1 MRIVAFAGVA
11 IIIFNMIINTVV
23 GTTSVKNTIKE
34 VHSESAT
41 EVQTTKENTTNNYIT
56 NENTTN
62 NYTTN
67 NYTTNNYTT
76 NENITNNYVTNNYI
90 TYEDNLEAVEERD
103 LYMERV
109 QELESEQNQKIVDHI
124 LENDQQIIYVNDY
137 TEFNYT
143 TGE

>member
-11 IIIFNMIINTVV
+11 IIIFNMIVNTIV
-23 GTTSVKNTIKE
+23 GTNSVKNTIE
-34 VHSESAT
+34 EAHSELAT
-41 EVQTTKENTTNNYIT
+41 EVQTTNENTTNNYTT

-90 TYEDNLEAVEERD
+90 TYEDNAEAVEERD

>member
-1 MRIVAFAGVA
+1 MRIVAFASVA

-41 EVQTTKENTTNNYIT
+41 EVQTTKENTTNNYI
-56 NENTTN
+56 
-62 NYTTN
+62 
-67 NYTTNNYTT
+67 T

>member
-1 MRIVAFAGVA
+1 MRNIVAFASVA
-11 IIIFNMIINTVV
+11 IIIFNVIINTVV

-41 EVQTTKENTTNNYIT
+41 EIQTTT
-56 NENTTN
+56 
-62 NYTTN
+62 
-67 NYTTNNYTT
+67 
-76 NENITNNYVTNNYI
+76 ENITNNYITNNYI

>member
-1 MRIVAFAGVA
+1 MRNIVAFASVA
-11 IIIFNMIINTVV
+11 IIIFNVIINTVV

-34 VHSESAT
+34 VHSEPAT
-41 EVQTTKENTTNNYIT
+41 EIQTNT
-56 NENTTN
+56 
-62 NYTTN
+62 
-67 NYTTNNYTT
+67 
-76 NENITNNYVTNNYI
+76 ENITNNYITNNYI

-124 LENDQQIIYVNDY
+124 LENDQQIIYANDY

>member
-1 MRIVAFAGVA
+1 MRIVAFASVA
-11 IIIFNMIINTVV
+11 IIIFNMIVNTVV
-23 GTTSVKNTIKE
+23 GTNSVKNTIE
-34 VHSESAT
+34 EAHSELAT
-41 EVQTTKENTTNNYIT
+41 EVQTTNENATNNYI
-56 NENTTN
+56 
-62 NYTTN
+62 TN

>member
-1 MRIVAFAGVA
+1 MRIVAFASVA
-11 IIIFNMIINTVV
+11 IIIFNVIINTVV

-34 VHSESAT
+34 VHSEPAT
-41 EVQTTKENTTNNYIT
+41 EIQTNT
-56 NENTTN
+56 
-62 NYTTN
+62 
-67 NYTTNNYTT
+67 
-76 NENITNNYVTNNYI
+76 ENITNNYVTNNYI

>member
-1 MRIVAFAGVA
+1 MRNIVAFASVA

-41 EVQTTKENTTNNYIT
+41 EIQTT

-62 NYTTN
+62 NY
-67 NYTTNNYTT
+67 
-76 NENITNNYVTNNYI
+76 ITNNYI

-124 LENDQQIIYVNDY
+124 LENDQQIIYANDY

>member
-1 MRIVAFAGVA
+1 MRNIVAFASVA
-11 IIIFNMIINTVV
+11 IIIFNVIIATVV

-34 VHSESAT
+34 VHSEPAT
-41 EVQTTKENTTNNYIT
+41 EIQTT

-62 NYTTN
+62 NY
-67 NYTTNNYTT
+67 
-76 NENITNNYVTNNYI
+76 ITNNYI

-103 LYMERV
+103 LYRERV

-124 LENDQQIIYVNDY
+124 LENDQQIIYANDY

>member
-1 MRIVAFAGVA
+1 MRNIVAFASVA
-11 IIIFNMIINTVV
+11 IIIFNVIINTVV

-34 VHSESAT
+34 VHSEPAT
-41 EVQTTKENTTNNYIT
+41 EIQTNT
-56 NENTTN
+56 
-62 NYTTN
+62 
-67 NYTTNNYTT
+67 
-76 NENITNNYVTNNYI
+76 ENITNNYVTNNYI

>member
-1 MRIVAFAGVA
+1 MRNIVAFASVA
-11 IIIFNMIINTVV
+11 IIIFNVIINTVV

-34 VHSESAT
+34 VHSEPAT
-41 EVQTTKENTTNNYIT
+41 EIQ
-56 NENTTN
+56 
-62 NYTTN
+62 
-67 NYTTNNYTT
+67 TT

>member
-1 MRIVAFAGVA
+1 MRIVAFASVA

-41 EVQTTKENTTNNYIT
+41 EVQTTNENATNNYI
-56 NENTTN
+56 TN

>member
-1 MRIVAFAGVA
+1 MRNIVAFASVA
-11 IIIFNMIINTVV
+11 IIIFNVIINTVV

-34 VHSESAT
+34 VHSEPAT
-41 EVQTTKENTTNNYIT
+41 EIQTNT
-56 NENTTN
+56 
-62 NYTTN
+62 
-67 NYTTNNYTT
+67 
-76 NENITNNYVTNNYI
+76 ENITNNYITNNYI

>member
-1 MRIVAFAGVA
+1 MRIVAFASVA

-41 EVQTTKENTTNNYIT
+41 EVQTT
-56 NENTTN
+56 
-62 NYTTN
+62 
-67 NYTTNNYTT
+67 
-76 NENITNNYVTNNYI
+76 NENITNNYITNNYI

>member
-1 MRIVAFAGVA
+1 MRNIVAFASVA
-11 IIIFNMIINTVV
+11 IIIFNVIINTVV

-41 EVQTTKENTTNNYIT
+41 ETQSTTENTTNN
-56 NENTTN
+56 
-62 NYTTN
+62 
-67 NYTTNNYTT
+67 
-76 NENITNNYVTNNYI
+76 NITNNYITNNYI

>member
-1 MRIVAFAGVA
+1 MRIVAFASVA
-11 IIIFNMIINTVV
+11 IIIFNVIINTVV

-34 VHSESAT
+34 VHSEPAT
-41 EVQTTKENTTNNYIT
+41 EIQTNT
-56 NENTTN
+56 
-62 NYTTN
+62 
-67 NYTTNNYTT
+67 
-76 NENITNNYVTNNYI
+76 ENITNNYITNNYI